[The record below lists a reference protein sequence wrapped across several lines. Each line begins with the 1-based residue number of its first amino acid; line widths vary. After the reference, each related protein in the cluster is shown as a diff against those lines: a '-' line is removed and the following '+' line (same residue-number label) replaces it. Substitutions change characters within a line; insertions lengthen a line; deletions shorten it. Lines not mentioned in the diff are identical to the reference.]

1 MTQYQ
6 VAGSLISSR
15 EAAIRAAIESWAGD
29 TSASE
34 WTEDQIREY
43 LPGWCKA
50 PEGVDQA
57 ELDAEVVQTAIAMMH
72 AAATIPADLIK
83 ALPHGVSVE
92 DCIITTVAALDAEYY
107 IDFDI
112 DAVRGHAP
120 ALLLPGWF
128 ANDGHAEIYIP
139 DADSGEGAARQ
150 YVDTGNWGERHRTEW
165 IDVWAWRRAL
175 ALGEDGRVV
184 TIEMERDRHTIALDP
199 EEPPCTHDEHDWR
212 EWRVR
217 GHGGGVEITQVCAHC
232 GHYLIHDTWAQR
244 RDTGEQGLE
253 AVEYR
258 DPDDASRAWVESLR
272 GEGDDE

>member
-1 MTQYQ
+1 MT
-6 VAGSLISSR
+6 
-15 EAAIRAAIESWAGD
+15 D
-29 TSASE
+29 T
-34 WTEDQIREY
+34 
-43 LPGWCKA
+43 
-50 PEGVDQA
+50 
-57 ELDAEVVQTAIAMMH
+57 
-72 AAATIPADLIK
+72 DLIK

-92 DCIITTVAALDAEYY
+92 DCTITTVAELGSEYD
-107 IDFDI
+107 IDIADYI
-112 DAVRGHAP
+112 DAVIGAAP

-139 DADSGEGAARQ
+139 DADSGEAAARQ
-150 YVDTGNWGERHRTEW
+150 YVDTGDWGERHRTEW

-175 ALGEDGRVV
+175 ALDEDGQVV
-184 TIEMERDRHTIALDP
+184 PIEIDRDRHTIAIDP

-258 DPDDASRAWVESLR
+258 EPDDASRAWVESLR